1 MAIVT
6 TTVGGEW
13 TLKTGDFVNLV
24 LRKLG
29 ALSAGESASP
39 EDYADAKQL
48 IDSSLK
54 SMHADGLMWWAVKT
68 DNVSFSSSFAS
79 RPSDCVACVHASW
92 NGYPVDRVDRIT
104 YERIQDK
111 QESGRPSVVFDD
123 GVNLNIWPV
132 GTGDLR
138 LTYLREVISTS
149 QNAEMDVPK
158 EILRPLI
165 DYMAW
170 QIEPWFDVP
179 AQKAQ
184 RIVADGMASRIT
196 LLALSN
202 VGVDHQPTQAE
213 YF

>member
-13 TLKTGDFVNLV
+13 TLKTGEFVNLV

-29 ALSAGESASP
+29 AVSAGESASP
-39 EDYADAKQL
+39 EDYADAKRL
-48 IDSSLK
+48 IDASLK
-54 SMHADGLMWWAVKT
+54 SMHSDGLMWWAVKVA
-68 DNVSFSSSFAS
+68 NVTFSSATAE

-92 NGYPVDRVDRIT
+92 LSYPVRRIDRIE

-111 QESGRPSVVFDD
+111 SETGRPEVVLDD
-123 GVNLNIWPV
+123 GANLTIWPV
-132 GTGDLR
+132 GSGDLR
-138 LTYLREVISTS
+138 LTYLRDVLSTS
-149 QNAEMDVPK
+149 QGAEMDVPNDV
-158 EILRPLI
+158 LRPLI

-179 AQKAQ
+179 AQKLA
-184 RIVADGMASRIT
+184 RIVSDGQASRLT
-196 LLALSN
+196 LRALAN
-202 VGVDHQPTQAE
+202 VGVDSAPVQAE

>member
-48 IDSSLK
+48 IDASLK

-68 DNVSFSSSFAS
+68 DNVSFTSSFAS

-92 NGYPVDRVDRIT
+92 NGYPVDRVDRIA

-111 QESGRPSVVFDD
+111 QESGRPGVVFDD

-132 GTGDLR
+132 GTGDLH
-138 LTYLREVISTS
+138 LTYLREVMSTS
-149 QNAEMDVPK
+149 QNAELDVPT